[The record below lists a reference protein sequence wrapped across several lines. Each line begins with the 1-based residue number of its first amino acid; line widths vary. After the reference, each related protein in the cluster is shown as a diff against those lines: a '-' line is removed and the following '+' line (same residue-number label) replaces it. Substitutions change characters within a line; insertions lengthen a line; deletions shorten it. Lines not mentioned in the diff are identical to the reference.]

1 MSYNLNDLFRINK
14 KQLKSAAKTL
24 AHAFQEDPLCC
35 FIFPEKKTRI
45 DKLYK
50 YFLFRINYGIVHGE
64 VYAPSKN
71 VEGVAVWLPGNKAE
85 ISKINAMR
93 VGGWKLYFQLG
104 FGTVSRLEFVNHY
117 SIGFRDNVIE
127 QPYWYLAPIGVTP
140 EHQGKGYAR
149 ILLKAMLNRLGSEKM
164 SCFLETQTEKN
175 VAFYE
180 RYGFEVVEKG
190 MIPGT
195 TLTHYGMLRKCR

>member
-1 MSYNLNDLFRINK
+1 M
-14 KQLKSAAKTL
+14 
-24 AHAFQEDPLCC
+24 
-35 FIFPEKKTRI
+35 
-45 DKLYK
+45 
-50 YFLFRINYGIVHGE
+50 HGE

-71 VEGVAVWLPGNKAE
+71 IEGVAVWLPSNKAE
-85 ISKINAMR
+85 ISKMNAIR

-104 FGTVSRLEFVNHY
+104 FSTVSRLESANHY
-117 SIGFRDNVIE
+117 SIDLRNKVVK
-127 QPYWYLAPIGVTP
+127 QSYWYSGPIGVAP

-149 ILLKAMLNRLGSEKM
+149 ILLKAMLNRLDSEKM
-164 SCFLETQTEKN
+164 PCFLETQTEKN
-175 VAFYE
+175 VALYG